1 MQLETKYMRLR
12 TPVTIGSR
20 FGDWRR
26 VLLGQLTRHAR
37 SERILHLTHDLPA
50 ATPVLKVTAGLWSVT
65 DCRVDADWDRSSV
78 AVADIPADY
87 CSSAVGDIAPDWHRS
102 WAVAPDIAVGRN
114 SSWDLGSSFHS
125 DRMSRPGKL
134 AARVPVRKNKLDR
147 QRSRDHTRIHT
158 GRRNQ
163 KRRNLS
169 HNPGKSRHVVRT
181 IGNSFRRIH
190 VHQKNRAGLK
200 KLVRQRTR
208 VALRKTVHGIRIGER
223 KMIHRMRGRRTLVL
237 HPHPVARN
245 LGHWKNLE
253 FQMTDFLRHRC
264 DAEQRRR
271 SD

>member
-1 MQLETKYMRLR
+1 MNVLTTVSTVQLETKYMRLR

-20 FGDWRR
+20 
-26 VLLGQLTRHAR
+26 LGNWEPCAAR
-37 SERILHLTHDLPA
+37 PIDTARPLGAHSALNHDLPA

-147 QRSRDHTRIHT
+147 QHSRDRTRIHKE
-158 GRRNQ
+158 RRNQ
-163 KRRNLS
+163 KRHNLS
-169 HNPGKSRHVVRT
+169 HNPGRSRHVVRT
-181 IGNSFRRIH
+181 IG
-190 VHQKNRAGLK
+190 
-200 KLVRQRTR
+200 
-208 VALRKTVHGIRIGER
+208 
-223 KMIHRMRGRRTLVL
+223 
-237 HPHPVARN
+237 
-245 LGHWKNLE
+245 
-253 FQMTDFLRHRC
+253 
-264 DAEQRRR
+264 
-271 SD
+271 